1 MKVAIESIVDFVL
14 LTILVLISVSLIS
27 MHINKQE
34 ARKFHALTVDKIENS
49 NFSDNML
56 DGLRQEARNH
66 GYKMQLNKK
75 MINEEYVVD
84 VILDFNY
91 SIPLLNIV
99 NEPQTIRGT
108 AK

>member
-1 MKVAIESIVDFVL
+1 MKIAIESIVDFIL
-14 LTILVLISVSLIS
+14 LTLLVLISIALIS

-34 ARKFHALTVDKIENS
+34 ARKFHALTIDKIENS
-49 NFSDNML
+49 NFSDGML
-56 DGLRQEARNH
+56 AAIEIEANQH
-66 GYKMQLNKK
+66 GYQVKLNKK
-75 MINEEYVVD
+75 KVNEEYVVD
-84 VILDFNY
+84 VVLDYSY